1 MGSAGTDQSGAA
13 PGNVCAGLGG
23 QHGMV
28 GTSLPERQLLWLIS
42 RKQNELDV
50 FKAKLYFKN

>member
-1 MGSAGTDQSGAA
+1 MRAELRYLELLPTREVWVMGSAGTDQSGAA

-28 GTSLPERQLLWLIS
+28 GTGLPERQLL
-42 RKQNELDV
+42 
-50 FKAKLYFKN
+50 